1 MQDNISILE
10 WKVFVEKK
18 RKKKML
24 VKLIW
29 SDTDKLTLIISP
41 NIKVNSFI
49 IDEKEGFLFY
59 DIEGEQI
66 TDPIPSIIPGSA
78 LIDGQIPVKAISD
91 GNVTLYGK
99 SLSNQEIDEL
109 NQSIH

>member
-1 MQDNISILE
+1 MQQESISILE

-29 SDTDKLTLIISP
+29 NDTDKLTLLISP

-49 IDEKEGFLFY
+49 IDEKEGYLFY
-59 DIEGEQI
+59 DIEGKQI
-66 TDPIPSIIPGSA
+66 MNPIPSIIPSSA
-78 LIDGQIPVKAISD
+78 LIDGQIPVKAISS
-91 GNVTLYGK
+91 GKVTLYGER
-99 SLSNQEIDEL
+99 LSKQEMNQL
-109 NQSIH
+109 MH

>member
-18 RKKKML
+18 QKKKML

-29 SDTDKLTLIISP
+29 NDTDKLTLLISP

-49 IDEKEGFLFY
+49 IDEKEGYLFY
-59 DIEGEQI
+59 DMEGKQI
-66 TDPIPSIIPGSA
+66 MNPLPSIIPGSA
-78 LIDGQIPVKAISD
+78 LIDGQIPVKAISA
-91 GNVTLYGK
+91 GEVTLYGER
-99 SLSNQEIDEL
+99 LSKQEIDEL
-109 NQSIH
+109 NHSIH

>member
-1 MQDNISILE
+1 MKDNISILE
-10 WKVFVEKK
+10 WKVFVEKI

-29 SDTDKLTLIISP
+29 NDTEKLTLFISP

-49 IDEKEGFLFY
+49 IDEKEGYLFY
-59 DIEGEQI
+59 DIEGKQI
-66 TDPIPSIIPGSA
+66 MNPIPSIIPSSA
-78 LIDGQIPVKAISD
+78 LIDGQIPVKAIAE
-91 GNVTLYGK
+91 GKVTLYGK
-99 SLSNQEIDEL
+99 RLSKQEINEL